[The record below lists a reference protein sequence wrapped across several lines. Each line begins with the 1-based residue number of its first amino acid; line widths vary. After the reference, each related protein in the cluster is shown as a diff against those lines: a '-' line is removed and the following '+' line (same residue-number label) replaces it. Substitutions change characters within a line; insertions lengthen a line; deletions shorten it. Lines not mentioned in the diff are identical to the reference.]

1 MNLNNNTMNLTER
14 EMYLCYQSL
23 YFEIDQVTDG
33 LKEHVEDYRDE
44 IELME
49 KIYNRVVKGFFDKN
63 T

>member
-1 MNLNNNTMNLTER
+1 MNLTER
-14 EMYLCYQSL
+14 EIYLCYQSL